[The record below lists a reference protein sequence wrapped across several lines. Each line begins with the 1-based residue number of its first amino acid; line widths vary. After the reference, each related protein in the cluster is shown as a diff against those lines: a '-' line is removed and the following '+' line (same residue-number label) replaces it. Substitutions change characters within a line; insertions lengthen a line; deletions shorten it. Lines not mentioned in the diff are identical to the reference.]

1 MDFRRSS
8 CMAIPRPGAA
18 AMQRSSWKVTADT
31 WKRMDIRDTTIFQ
44 GSDAVLA
51 GRISVDTL
59 SMPFPKGNSMT
70 TASRQCRES
79 STATG
84 YSPLRT
90 PLTKSIPVI
99 MKSGSSCVSRRKNLF
114 WRPSGRGW
122 ISRSL
127 YGEYSCAGVPLFR
140 RNGYRQS
147 GARKPLF
154 QNRDTAPNCLLPAS
168 LLA

>member
-1 MDFRRSS
+1 MYDYFHRELLKRSFAMTDETRVQVLS
-8 CMAIPRPGAA
+8 EDRLPAIILYGYFPTRSAT
-18 AMQRSSWKVTADT
+18 MQGSSWKATADT

-44 GSDAVLA
+44 GSDAALV

-59 SMPFPKGNSMT
+59 SMPFPKENSMT
-70 TASRQCRES
+70 TASRQFRES

-114 WRPSGRGW
+114 WRLSGRGS
-122 ISRSL
+122 INRS
-127 YGEYSCAGVPLFR
+127 
-140 RNGYRQS
+140 QS
-147 GARKPLF
+147 GTPGWIKR
-154 QNRDTAPNCLLPAS
+154 
-168 LLA
+168 